1 MHRSGNEEPY
11 LAGAPPVGRLW
22 TVGHS
27 THPIDEFSALLH
39 RQGIARVVDVRRF
52 PGSRKHPQYNPD
64 ALAQALAD
72 AGIAY
77 TPIPELGGR
86 RRPRVD
92 SPHTRWR
99 NEAFRGYA
107 DYMDTPEF
115 AAAAAHLADLAH
127 AGRVAIMCSEGV
139 WWRCHRSLIADYFK
153 ARGWEVLHI
162 LGATEPKEH
171 PYTSAANIVNGVLTY
186 R

>member
-1 MHRSGNEEPY
+1 VPRAPS
-11 LAGAPPVGRLW
+11 APPAARLW

-27 THPIDEFSALLH
+27 THPIDEFIALLR
-39 RQGIARVVDVRRF
+39 RQGITRVADVRRF
-52 PGSRKHPQYNPD
+52 PGSRKYPQFNPD
-64 ALAQALAD
+64 PLERALAE

-92 SPHTRWR
+92 SPYTRWR

-107 DYMDTPEF
+107 DYMDTSEF
-115 AAAAAHLADLAH
+115 ATAAAHLADLAH
-127 AGRVAIMCSEGV
+127 ADRVAIMCSEGV

-153 ARGWEVLHI
+153 AHGWEVLHI
-162 LGATEPKEH
+162 LGAADPREH
-171 PYTSAANIVNGVLTY
+171 PYTSPASIVNGVLTY